1 MTIRNHPQQLSFN
14 AIGVMAGL
22 LLSSGCLI
30 PQDDQVIED
39 LPPRRNTPLRI
50 VTRSPEGP
58 QTTYYTQASCAPPGQ
73 SFALVVSDDDTVDFV
88 YSMWFIDQDPNTV
101 PFTTTP
107 KASSNS
113 PTREIKAP
121 AASTFTNALANLTL
135 GTHLLTVY
143 VADTQFNEVEN
154 QLVTAGP
161 RQVPLTLADGGTVTV
176 ADPGYVDSFTWVLQ
190 VERCP

>member
-1 MTIRNHPQQLSFN
+1 MKQLSFN

-30 PQDDQVIED
+30 PQDDQVLDE

-50 VTRSPEGP
+50 VNREPEGP
-58 QTTYYTQASCAPPGQ
+58 QTTFYTQMSCAPPQ
-73 SFALVVSDDDTVDFV
+73 AFTVAVSDDDTVDPI
-88 YSMWFIDQDPNTV
+88 YSLWFIDQDPNTV

-107 KASSNS
+107 KPPSSS
-113 PTREIKAP
+113 TVREIKAP
-121 AASTFTNALANLTL
+121 SASTFTNALANLSL

-143 VADTQFNEVEN
+143 VADTAFNEVDN

-161 RQVPLTLADGGTVTV
+161 RQVSIPASDGGTVV
-176 ADPGYVDSFTWVLQ
+176 VPDPGYVDSFTWVLQ

>member
-1 MTIRNHPQQLSFN
+1 MTTRNHPQRLTFN

-30 PQDDQVIED
+30 PQDDQVIEE
-39 LPPRRNTPLRI
+39 LPQRRNMPLRI

-58 QTTYYTQASCAPPGQ
+58 QTTYYTMSSCAPAQ
-73 SFALVVSDDDTVDFV
+73 SFALVVSDDDTVDV
-88 YSMWFIDQDPNTV
+88 IDSMWFIDQDPNTV
-101 PFTTTP
+101 PFRTSP
-107 KASSNS
+107 KAPSNS

-121 AASTFTNALANLTL
+121 AASTFTNALANLPL

-143 VADTQFNEVEN
+143 VSDTPFNEVEN

-161 RQVPLTLADGGTVTV
+161 RLVPIKLADGGSVTV
-176 ADPGYVDSFTWVLQ
+176 SDPGYVDSFTWVLQ

>member
-1 MTIRNHPQQLSFN
+1 MTTRNHLKQLKSN

-30 PQDDQVIED
+30 PQDDQVLDD

-50 VTRSPEGP
+50 VNRDPEGP
-58 QTTYYTQASCAPPGQ
+58 QTTYYTQTSCAPPQGF
-73 SFALVVSDDDTVDFV
+73 SLAVSDDDTVDFI
-88 YSMWFIDQDPNTV
+88 YSLWFIDQDPNTV

-107 KASSNS
+107 KPPGSSA
-113 PTREIKAP
+113 TREIKAP
-121 AASTFTNALANLTL
+121 SASTFTNALANLTL

-143 VADTQFNEVEN
+143 VADTAFNEVDN

-161 RQVPLTLADGGTVTV
+161 RQVELKTADGGTVV
-176 ADPGYVDSFTWVLQ
+176 VPDPGYVDSFTWVLQ